1 MKRHYILLL
10 LCAIVSIAQAQKL
23 TRSYQAQ
30 SLSRVLEDLN
40 AATDRHEISFVY
52 NDLEDFTV
60 TCHFERLNLED
71 ALMKVVGF
79 YPVRIVRDGERY
91 YVECTHKTE
100 RHLKGRLTD
109 EHQQPLAYANISL
122 LSPADSSLI
131 GGGVSNEAGDFV
143 IPTDAYRVIV
153 KCSFIGYE
161 TIWHTCEVGD
171 IGSFQMKQDSYT
183 LKGVTVKGAKRLVYS
198 TDKGLVANVQGTV
211 LEQFGSV
218 SDMLTHL
225 PLMMSDGSVAGRGKP
240 EIYINNKKVRDES
253 ELDRLR
259 ADEILSAEIITNPG
273 AEYGAEIRSVIRLK
287 TVRKAGEGWSGN
299 FAGTY
304 RQGEQ
309 WYGRLNAAL
318 NYRTRNGM
326 DFFAKGNITESNSLM
341 TYPSKSELIGSSTW
355 NYENNMNWHNR
366 FISYYTDFGWN
377 WEINEHHSVGVTYTL
392 NSLIKGSRS
401 NNEQDEKVWQ
411 EGLLTDNVHTSGVTN
426 EKPKL
431 SHSINAYYV
440 GEIGKWKFDF
450 SGDFYR
456 NQNLRE
462 MSGYDNGQ
470 LSASSTTHNKNR
482 LLAEK
487 LTVTAPVPKGSLT
500 FGEEVSNVD
509 RTSDFTQNGFSADNQ
524 IHQKT
529 TTWSLYANYGLNIK
543 EFTLNASLRWQNEH
557 NSYEQNGQYIDEV
570 SRNYHVL
577 IPRISASYVS
587 GNWNHTLSYN
597 SHRLNPSYSLL
608 SSSVDYAGKYEYRT
622 GNPFLQPQ
630 THDIISW
637 ESRWKW
643 LYAMLKYDYT
653 RNVYTDFHTIY
664 DEIEHPGVELMDFR
678 MIPSIQTIALVLN
691 VSPKIGIWQM
701 NYTATFDFSDW
712 ELEPMGITQ
721 NFKGV
726 QIEFNLDNTLTL
738 PHSWLFNIQA
748 YILPAANQGF
758 NQSSAAYRL
767 DFRLS
772 KQFLKDKSLSV
783 ALVANDILHTS
794 NFKTIQYNG
803 IGYRCE
809 VDVYRDQR
817 RVGLDLSW
825 KFNAAKSRYKGSHAG
840 QSERDRL

>member
-10 LCAIVSIAQAQKL
+10 LCAIVCIAQAQKL
-23 TRSYQAQ
+23 TRSFQAQ

-131 GGGVSNEAGDFV
+131 GGGVSDEAGDFV

-587 GNWNHTLSYN
+587 GNWNHILSYN

-678 MIPSIQTIALVLN
+678 IIPSIQTIALVLN

-825 KFNAAKSRYKGSHAG
+825 KFNATKSRYKGSHAG

>member
-10 LCAIVSIAQAQKL
+10 LCAIVCIAQAQKL

-30 SLSRVLEDLN
+30 SLSCVLEDLN

-79 YPVRIVRDGERY
+79 YPVRIVRDRERY

-309 WYGRLNAAL
+309 WYGRMNAAL

-341 TYPSKSELIGSSTW
+341 TYPGKSELIGSSTW
-355 NYENNMNWHNR
+355 NYEKNMNWHNR

-470 LSASSTTHNKNR
+470 LSASSTTHDKSR

-691 VSPKIGIWQM
+691 VSPKIGIWQI
-701 NYTATFDFSDW
+701 NYTAAFDFSDW

-748 YILPAANQGF
+748 NISPAADQGF

>member
-10 LCAIVSIAQAQKL
+10 LCAIVCIAQAQKL

-109 EHQQPLAYANISL
+109 EHQLPLAYANISL

-171 IGSFQMKQDSYT
+171 IGSFQMKPDSYT

-304 RQGEQ
+304 RQGKQ

-341 TYPSKSELIGSSTW
+341 TYPRKSELIGSSTW
-355 NYENNMNWHNR
+355 NYEKNMNWHNR

-456 NQNLRE
+456 NQNLDE

-691 VSPKIGIWQM
+691 VSPKIGIWQI
-701 NYTATFDFSDW
+701 NYTAAFDFSDW

-748 YILPAANQGF
+748 NISPAADQGF
-758 NQSSAAYRL
+758 NQNSATGSL

-794 NFKTIQYNG
+794 NSKIIQYNG

>member
-10 LCAIVSIAQAQKL
+10 LCAIVCIAQAQKL

-341 TYPSKSELIGSSTW
+341 TYPGKSELIGSSTW
-355 NYENNMNWHNR
+355 NYEKNMNWHNR

-426 EKPKL
+426 GKPKL

-456 NQNLRE
+456 NQNLDE

-608 SSSVDYAGKYEYRT
+608 TSSVDYAGKYEYRT

-691 VSPKIGIWQM
+691 VSPKIGIWQI

-748 YILPAANQGF
+748 NISPAADQGF
-758 NQSSAAYRL
+758 NQNSATGSL

>member
-10 LCAIVSIAQAQKL
+10 LCAIVCIAQAQKL

-109 EHQQPLAYANISL
+109 EYQQPLAYANISL

-171 IGSFQMKQDSYT
+171 IGSFQMKPDSYT

-341 TYPSKSELIGSSTW
+341 TYPGKSELIGSSTW
-355 NYENNMNWHNR
+355 NYEKNMNWHNR

-456 NQNLRE
+456 NQNLDE

-691 VSPKIGIWQM
+691 VSPKIGIWQI
-701 NYTATFDFSDW
+701 NYTAAFDFSDW

-748 YILPAANQGF
+748 NISPAADQGF
-758 NQSSAAYRL
+758 NQNSATGSL

>member
-10 LCAIVSIAQAQKL
+10 LCAIVCIAQAQKL

-122 LSPADSSLI
+122 LNPADSSLI

-161 TIWHTCEVGD
+161 TIWHTCKVGD

-341 TYPSKSELIGSSTW
+341 TYPDKSELIGSSTW
-355 NYENNMNWHNR
+355 NYEKNMNWHNR

-608 SSSVDYAGKYEYRT
+608 TSSVDYAGKYEYRT

>member
-1 MKRHYILLL
+1 M
-10 LCAIVSIAQAQKL
+10 AQAQKL
-23 TRSYQAQ
+23 TRNYQAQ
-30 SLSRVLEDLN
+30 SLSCVLEDLN
-40 AATDRHEISFVY
+40 AATTRHEISFVY

-225 PLMMSDGSVAGRGKP
+225 PLVMSDGSVAGRGKP

-253 ELDRLR
+253 ELERLR

-273 AEYGAEIRSVIRLK
+273 AEYGAEVRSVIRLK

-341 TYPSKSELIGSSTW
+341 TYPAQTELIASSTW
-355 NYENNMNWHNR
+355 NYESNMNWHNR
-366 FISYYTDFGWN
+366 NIYYYADFGWN

-392 NSLIKGSRS
+392 NSYINGSRS
-401 NNEQDEKVWQ
+401 NSEQDEIVWQ
-411 EGLLTDNVHTSGVTN
+411 DGQLIDNVHTSTITN
-426 EKPKL
+426 WKPKL

-456 NQNLRE
+456 NQNLDE

-470 LSASSTTHNKNR
+470 LSATSNTHDKSR

-509 RTSDFTQNGFSADNQ
+509 RTSDFIQNGFSADNYTRQ
-524 IHQKT
+524 QT
-529 TTWSLYANYGLNIK
+529 TTWSLYASYSLNIK
-543 EFTLNASLRWQNEH
+543 KFTLNASLRWQNEH
-557 NSYEQNGQYIDEV
+557 NRYEQNGQYKAEMSPD
-570 SRNYHVL
+570 YHVL
-577 IPRISASYVS
+577 VPRVS
-587 GNWNHTLSYN
+587 LNYATGNWNHTLAYEGARMNPPYN
-597 SHRLNPSYSLL
+597 WL
-608 SSSVDYAGKYEYRT
+608 STSVTYAGKYEYRT
-622 GNPFLQPQ
+622 GNPFLPPQ
-630 THDIISW
+630 THSAISW
-637 ESRWKW
+637 ESQWKW
-643 LYAMLKYDYT
+643 LHMGLCYDDV
-653 RNVYTDFHTIY
+653 RNRYNDFKSAFDDIN
-664 DEIEHPGVELMDFR
+664 HPGVILMDFR
-678 MIPSIQTIALVLN
+678 ATPRIQYYQLILN
-691 VSPKIGIWQM
+691 ASPKIGIWQM
-701 NYTATFDFSDW
+701 NYTAYFSLADAD
-712 ELEPMGITQ
+712 LEPMGITH
-721 NFKGV
+721 NFKG
-726 QIEFNLDNTLTL
+726 ICSNFSLDNTLTL
-738 PHSWLFNIQA
+738 PHDWLVNIQA
-748 YILPAANQGF
+748 SIKPYHESEFDIQKTEG
-758 NQSSAAYRL
+758 SL
-767 DFRLS
+767 DFRIS
-772 KQFLKDKSLSV
+772 KQFLKSKSLRM
-783 ALVANDILHTS
+783 ALVASDILHTCNS
-794 NFKTIQYNG
+794 RIIQYNG
-803 IGYRCE
+803 IGYRNE
-809 VDVYRDQR
+809 FNIYRDQR
-817 RVGLDLSW
+817 RVGLDISW
-825 KFNAAKSRYKGSHAG
+825 KFNATKSRYKGSHAG

>member
-10 LCAIVSIAQAQKL
+10 LCAIVCIAQAQKL

-30 SLSRVLEDLN
+30 SLSHVLEDLN

-122 LSPADSSLI
+122 LNPADSSLI

-171 IGSFQMKQDSYT
+171 IGNFQMKQDSYT

-341 TYPSKSELIGSSTW
+341 TYPGKSELIGSSTW
-355 NYENNMNWHNR
+355 NYEKNMNWHNR

-487 LTVTAPVPKGSLT
+487 LTVMAPVPKGSLT

-577 IPRISASYVS
+577 IPRITANYVS

-608 SSSVDYAGKYEYRT
+608 TSSVDYAGKYEYRT

-691 VSPKIGIWQM
+691 VSPKIGIWQI
-701 NYTATFDFSDW
+701 NYTAAFDFSDW

-748 YILPAANQGF
+748 NISPAADQGF
-758 NQSSAAYRL
+758 NQNSATGSL

-794 NFKTIQYNG
+794 NSKTIQYNG

>member
-10 LCAIVSIAQAQKL
+10 LCAIVCIAQAQKL
-23 TRSYQAQ
+23 TRSFQAQ

-122 LSPADSSLI
+122 LNPADSSLI

-341 TYPSKSELIGSSTW
+341 TYPDKSELIGSSTW
-355 NYENNMNWHNR
+355 NYEKNMNWHNR

-597 SHRLNPSYSLL
+597 SHRLNPSYNLL
-608 SSSVDYAGKYEYRT
+608 TSSVDYAGKYEYRT

>member
-10 LCAIVSIAQAQKL
+10 LCAIVCIAQAQKL

-40 AATDRHEISFVY
+40 AATDRHEVSFVY

-171 IGSFQMKQDSYT
+171 IGSFQMKPDSYT

-225 PLMMSDGSVAGRGKP
+225 PLVMSDGSVAGRGKP

-253 ELDRLR
+253 ELERLR

-273 AEYGAEIRSVIRLK
+273 AEYGAEVRSVIRLK

-341 TYPSKSELIGSSTW
+341 TYPGKSELIASSTW
-355 NYENNMNWHNR
+355 NYESNMNWHNR
-366 FISYYTDFGWN
+366 FIYYYTDFGWN

-392 NSLIKGSRS
+392 NSYINGSRS
-401 NNEQDEKVWQ
+401 NSEQDEIVWQ
-411 EGLLTDNVHTSGVTN
+411 DGQLIDNVHTSGVTN

-456 NQNLRE
+456 NQNLDE

-509 RTSDFTQNGFSADNQ
+509 RTSDFIQNGFSADNYTRQ
-524 IHQKT
+524 QT
-529 TTWSLYANYGLNIK
+529 TTWSLYASYSLNIK
-543 EFTLNASLRWQNEH
+543 KFTLNASLRWQNEH
-557 NSYEQNGQYIDEV
+557 NRYEQNGQYKAEMSPD
-570 SRNYHVL
+570 YHVL
-577 IPRISASYVS
+577 VPRVS
-587 GNWNHTLSYN
+587 LNYATGNWNHTLAYEGA
-597 SHRLNPSYSLL
+597 RMNPPYDWL
-608 SSSVDYAGKYEYRT
+608 STSVTYAGKYEYRT
-622 GNPFLQPQ
+622 GNPFLPPQ
-630 THDIISW
+630 THSAISW
-637 ESRWKW
+637 ESQWKW
-643 LYAMLKYDYT
+643 LHMGLYYDDV
-653 RNVYTDFHTIY
+653 RNRYNDFKSAFDDIN
-664 DEIEHPGVELMDFR
+664 HPGVILMDFR
-678 MIPSIQTIALVLN
+678 ATPRIQYYQLILN
-691 VSPKIGIWQM
+691 ASPKIGIWQM
-701 NYTATFDFSDW
+701 NYMAYFSLADAD
-712 ELEPMGITQ
+712 LEPMGITH
-721 NFKGV
+721 NFKG
-726 QIEFNLDNTLTL
+726 ICSNFSLDNTLTL
-738 PHSWLFNIQA
+738 PHDWLVNIQA
-748 YILPAANQGF
+748 SIKPYHESGF
-758 NQSSAAYRL
+758 DIQKTEGSL
-767 DFRLS
+767 DFRIS
-772 KQFLKDKSLSV
+772 KQFLKSKSLRM
-783 ALVANDILHTS
+783 ALVASDILHTC
-794 NFKTIQYNG
+794 NRRIIEYNG
-803 IGYRCE
+803 IGYRNE
-809 VDVYRDQR
+809 FNIYRDQR

>member
-1 MKRHYILLL
+1 MKRLSILLL
-10 LCAIVSIAQAQKL
+10 CLIAMSARAQRL
-23 TRSYQAQ
+23 THDFQNV
-30 SLSRVLEDLN
+30 SLSEALIWIDKAQDSYKLN
-40 AATDRHEISFVY
+40 FLFNE
-52 NDLEDFTV
+52 LEDFTV
-60 TCHFERLNLED
+60 TTQLKNASVRD
-71 ALMKVVGF
+71 AVRQVCGF
-79 YPVRIVRDGERY
+79 YPMHLTFDNQDIY
-91 YVECTHKTE
+91 IECMQKADSKLSGHII
-100 RHLKGRLTD
+100 D
-109 EHQQPLAYANISL
+109 ESGQPISYASITL
-122 LSPADSSLI
+122 LSLADSVFI
-131 GGGVSNEAGDFV
+131 TGGVSNEAGDFV
-143 IPTDAYRVIV
+143 IPCATPKVMVRIS
-153 KCSFIGYE
+153 CIGYK
-161 TIWHTCEVGD
+161 TIEATHDIRD
-171 IGSFQMKQDSYT
+171 IGTIRMLPDKYA
-183 LKGVTVKGAKRLVYS
+183 LEGITVKGSKKLVYA

-225 PLMMSDGSVAGRGKP
+225 PLVMSDGSVAGRGKP

-253 ELDRLR
+253 ELERLR

-273 AEYGAEIRSVIRLK
+273 AEYGAEVRSVIRLK

-318 NYRTRNGM
+318 NYRNRNVM

-366 FISYYTDFGWN
+366 FIYYYTDFGWN

-426 EKPKL
+426 GKPKL

-456 NQNLRE
+456 NQNLDE

-509 RTSDFTQNGFSADNQ
+509 RTSDFTQNGFSTDNQ

-691 VSPKIGIWQM
+691 VSPKIGIWQI
-701 NYTATFDFSDW
+701 NYTAAFDFSDW

-748 YILPAANQGF
+748 NISPAADQGF
-758 NQSSAAYRL
+758 NQNSATGSL

-825 KFNAAKSRYKGSHAG
+825 KFNATKSRYKGSHAG

>member
-10 LCAIVSIAQAQKL
+10 LCAIVCIAQAQKL

-122 LSPADSSLI
+122 LNPADSSLI

-171 IGSFQMKQDSYT
+171 IGSFQMKPDSYT

-748 YILPAANQGF
+748 YILPAADQGF

>member
-10 LCAIVSIAQAQKL
+10 LCAIVCIAQAQKL

-171 IGSFQMKQDSYT
+171 IGSFQMKPDSYT

-355 NYENNMNWHNR
+355 NYEKNMNWHNR

-426 EKPKL
+426 GKPKL

-456 NQNLRE
+456 NQNLDE

-597 SHRLNPSYSLL
+597 SHRLNPSYRWL

-691 VSPKIGIWQM
+691 VSPKIGIWQI
-701 NYTATFDFSDW
+701 NYTAAFDFSDW

-748 YILPAANQGF
+748 NISPAADQGF
-758 NQSSAAYRL
+758 NQNSATGSL

-794 NFKTIQYNG
+794 NSKTIQYNG

>member
-1 MKRHYILLL
+1 MKRHCILLL
-10 LCAIVSIAQAQKL
+10 LCAIVCIAQAQKL

-109 EHQQPLAYANISL
+109 EYQQPLAYANISL

-171 IGSFQMKQDSYT
+171 IGSFQMKPDSYT

-341 TYPSKSELIGSSTW
+341 TYPRKSELIGSSTW
-355 NYENNMNWHNR
+355 NYEKNMNWHNR

-691 VSPKIGIWQM
+691 VSPKIGIWQI
-701 NYTATFDFSDW
+701 NYTAAFDFSDW

-748 YILPAANQGF
+748 NISPAADQGF
-758 NQSSAAYRL
+758 NQNSATGSL

>member
-10 LCAIVSIAQAQKL
+10 LCAIVCIAQAQKL

-341 TYPSKSELIGSSTW
+341 TYPGKSELIGSSTW
-355 NYENNMNWHNR
+355 NYEKNMNWHNR

-456 NQNLRE
+456 NQNLDE

-691 VSPKIGIWQM
+691 VSPKIGIWQI
-701 NYTATFDFSDW
+701 NYTAAFDFSDW

-748 YILPAANQGF
+748 NISPAADQGF
-758 NQSSAAYRL
+758 NQNSATGSL

>member
-10 LCAIVSIAQAQKL
+10 LCAIVCIAQAQKL

-171 IGSFQMKQDSYT
+171 IGSFQMKPDSYT

-225 PLMMSDGSVAGRGKP
+225 PLVMSDGSVAGRGKP

-341 TYPSKSELIGSSTW
+341 TYPDKSELIGSSTW

>member
-10 LCAIVSIAQAQKL
+10 LCAIVCIAQAQKL

-171 IGSFQMKQDSYT
+171 IGSFQMKPDSYT

-225 PLMMSDGSVAGRGKP
+225 PLVMSDGSVAGRGKP

>member
-10 LCAIVSIAQAQKL
+10 LCAIVCIAQAQKL

-30 SLSRVLEDLN
+30 SLSCVLEDLN

-171 IGSFQMKQDSYT
+171 IGNFQMKPDSYT

-355 NYENNMNWHNR
+355 NYEKNMNWHNR

-392 NSLIKGSRS
+392 NSLINGSRS

-411 EGLLTDNVHTSGVTN
+411 DGLLTDNVHTSGVTN
-426 EKPKL
+426 GKPKL

-456 NQNLRE
+456 NQNLDE

-587 GNWNHTLSYN
+587 GNWNHILSYN

-691 VSPKIGIWQM
+691 VSPKIGIWQI
-701 NYTATFDFSDW
+701 NYTAAFDFSDW

-748 YILPAANQGF
+748 NISPAADQGF
-758 NQSSAAYRL
+758 NQNSATGSL

-794 NFKTIQYNG
+794 NSKTIQYNG

>member
-10 LCAIVSIAQAQKL
+10 LCAIVGIAQAQKL

-100 RHLKGRLTD
+100 HHLKGRLTD

-341 TYPSKSELIGSSTW
+341 TYPGKSELIGSSTW

-366 FISYYTDFGWN
+366 FIYYYTDFGWN

-426 EKPKL
+426 GKPKL

-456 NQNLRE
+456 NQNLDE

-691 VSPKIGIWQM
+691 VSPKIGIWQI
-701 NYTATFDFSDW
+701 NYTAAFDFSDW

-748 YILPAANQGF
+748 NISPAADQGF
-758 NQSSAAYRL
+758 NQNSATGSL

-794 NFKTIQYNG
+794 NSKTIQYNG

>member
-10 LCAIVSIAQAQKL
+10 LCAIVCIAQAQKL

-109 EHQQPLAYANISL
+109 EHQLPLAYANISL

-341 TYPSKSELIGSSTW
+341 TYPGKSELIGSSTW
-355 NYENNMNWHNR
+355 NYEKNMNWHNR

-691 VSPKIGIWQM
+691 VSPKIGIWQI
-701 NYTATFDFSDW
+701 NYTAAFDFSDW

-748 YILPAANQGF
+748 NISPAADQGF
-758 NQSSAAYRL
+758 NQNSATGSL

>member
-10 LCAIVSIAQAQKL
+10 LCAIVCIAQAQKL

-122 LSPADSSLI
+122 LNPADSSLI

-171 IGSFQMKQDSYT
+171 IGNFQMKPDSYT

>member
-10 LCAIVSIAQAQKL
+10 LCAIVCIAQAQKL

-171 IGSFQMKQDSYT
+171 IGNFQMKPDSYT

-225 PLMMSDGSVAGRGKP
+225 PLVMSDGSVAGRGKP

>member
-10 LCAIVSIAQAQKL
+10 LCAIVCIAQAQKL

-171 IGSFQMKQDSYT
+171 IGSFQMKPDSYT

-341 TYPSKSELIGSSTW
+341 TYPGKSELIGSSTW
-355 NYENNMNWHNR
+355 NYEKNMNWHNR

-411 EGLLTDNVHTSGVTN
+411 

-608 SSSVDYAGKYEYRT
+608 TSSVDYAGKYEYRT

-701 NYTATFDFSDW
+701 NYTATFDF
-712 ELEPMGITQ
+712 PMGITQ

-748 YILPAANQGF
+748 NISPAADQGF
-758 NQSSAAYRL
+758 NQNSATGSL

-794 NFKTIQYNG
+794 NSKTIQYNG

>member
-10 LCAIVSIAQAQKL
+10 LCAIVCIAQAQKL

-171 IGSFQMKQDSYT
+171 IGNFQMKQDSYT

-691 VSPKIGIWQM
+691 VSPKIGIWQI

>member
-10 LCAIVSIAQAQKL
+10 LCAIVCIAQAQKL

-60 TCHFERLNLED
+60 SCHFERLNLED

-109 EHQQPLAYANISL
+109 EHQLPLAYANISL

-341 TYPSKSELIGSSTW
+341 TYPGKSELIGSSTW

-691 VSPKIGIWQM
+691 VSPKIGIWQI
-701 NYTATFDFSDW
+701 NYTAAFDFSDW

-748 YILPAANQGF
+748 NISPAADQGF
-758 NQSSAAYRL
+758 NQNSATGSL

>member
-10 LCAIVSIAQAQKL
+10 LCAIVCIAQAQKL

-30 SLSRVLEDLN
+30 SLSCVLEDLN

-171 IGSFQMKQDSYT
+171 IGNFQMKPDSYT

-355 NYENNMNWHNR
+355 NYEKNMNWHNR

-411 EGLLTDNVHTSGVTN
+411 DGLLTDNVHTSGVTN
-426 EKPKL
+426 GKPKL

-456 NQNLRE
+456 NQNLDE

-587 GNWNHTLSYN
+587 GNWNHILSYN

-691 VSPKIGIWQM
+691 VSPKIGIWQI
-701 NYTATFDFSDW
+701 NYTAAFDFSDW

-748 YILPAANQGF
+748 NISPAADQGF
-758 NQSSAAYRL
+758 NQNSATGSL

-794 NFKTIQYNG
+794 NSKTIQYNG

>member
-10 LCAIVSIAQAQKL
+10 LCAIVCIAQAQKL

-122 LSPADSSLI
+122 LNPADSSLI

-171 IGSFQMKQDSYT
+171 IGSFQMKPDSYT

-341 TYPSKSELIGSSTW
+341 TYPRKSELIGSSTW
-355 NYENNMNWHNR
+355 NYEKNMNWHNR

-691 VSPKIGIWQM
+691 VSPKIGIWQI
-701 NYTATFDFSDW
+701 NYTAAFDFSDW

-748 YILPAANQGF
+748 YILPAADQGF

>member
-10 LCAIVSIAQAQKL
+10 LCAIVCIAQAQKL

-122 LSPADSSLI
+122 LNPADSSLI

-171 IGSFQMKQDSYT
+171 IGSFQMKPDSYT

-678 MIPSIQTIALVLN
+678 MIPSIQTTALVLN

>member
-1 MKRHYILLL
+1 MKRLYILLL
-10 LCAIVSIAQAQKL
+10 LCAIVCIAQAQKL

-355 NYENNMNWHNR
+355 NYEKNMNWHNR

-392 NSLIKGSRS
+392 NSLINGSRS

-426 EKPKL
+426 GKPKL

-456 NQNLRE
+456 NQNLDE

-608 SSSVDYAGKYEYRT
+608 TSSVDYAGKYEYRT

-691 VSPKIGIWQM
+691 VSPKIGIWQI
-701 NYTATFDFSDW
+701 NYTAAFDFSDW

-748 YILPAANQGF
+748 NISPAADQGF
-758 NQSSAAYRL
+758 NQNSATGSL

-825 KFNAAKSRYKGSHAG
+825 KFNATKSRYKGSHAG

>member
-10 LCAIVSIAQAQKL
+10 LCAIVCMAQAQKL
-23 TRSYQAQ
+23 TRNYQAQ
-30 SLSRVLEDLN
+30 SLSCVLEDLN
-40 AATDRHEISFVY
+40 AATTRHEISFVY

-122 LSPADSSLI
+122 LNPADSSLI

-240 EIYINNKKVRDES
+240 DIYINNKKVRDES
-253 ELDRLR
+253 ELERLR

-326 DFFAKGNITESNSLM
+326 DFFAKGNLTESNSLM
-341 TYPSKSELIGSSTW
+341 TYPGKSELIGSSTW
-355 NYENNMNWHNR
+355 NYEKNMNWHNR

-411 EGLLTDNVHTSGVTN
+411 EGLLTDNVHTSGVAN
-426 EKPKL
+426 GKPKL

-456 NQNLRE
+456 NQNLDE

-470 LSASSTTHNKNR
+470 LSATSNTHDKSR

-557 NSYEQNGQYIDEV
+557 NSYEQNGQYIDKV

-597 SHRLNPSYSLL
+597 SHRLNPSYSWL

-691 VSPKIGIWQM
+691 VSPKIGIWQI
-701 NYTATFDFSDW
+701 NYTAAFDFSDW

-748 YILPAANQGF
+748 NISPAADQGF
-758 NQSSAAYRL
+758 NQNSATGSL

-794 NFKTIQYNG
+794 NSKTIQYNG

-825 KFNAAKSRYKGSHAG
+825 KFNATKSRYKGSHAG

>member
-1 MKRHYILLL
+1 MKRLYILLL
-10 LCAIVSIAQAQKL
+10 LCAIVCMAQAQKL

-40 AATDRHEISFVY
+40 AATTRHEISFVY

-171 IGSFQMKQDSYT
+171 IGSFQMKPDSYT

-225 PLMMSDGSVAGRGKP
+225 PLVMSDGSVAGRGKP

-253 ELDRLR
+253 ELERLR

-273 AEYGAEIRSVIRLK
+273 AEYGAEVRSVIRLK

-341 TYPSKSELIGSSTW
+341 TYPAQTELIASSTW
-355 NYENNMNWHNR
+355 NYESNMNWHNR
-366 FISYYTDFGWN
+366 NIYYYADFGWN

-392 NSLIKGSRS
+392 NSYINGSRS
-401 NNEQDEKVWQ
+401 NSEQDEIVWQ
-411 EGLLTDNVHTSGVTN
+411 DGQLIDNVHTSTITN
-426 EKPKL
+426 WKPKL

-456 NQNLRE
+456 NQNLDE

-470 LSASSTTHNKNR
+470 LSATSNTHDKSR

-509 RTSDFTQNGFSADNQ
+509 RTSDFIQNGFSADNYTRQ
-524 IHQKT
+524 QT
-529 TTWSLYANYGLNIK
+529 TTWSLYASYSLNIK
-543 EFTLNASLRWQNEH
+543 KFTLNASLRWQNEH
-557 NSYEQNGQYIDEV
+557 NRYEQNGQYKAEMSPD
-570 SRNYHVL
+570 YHVL
-577 IPRISASYVS
+577 VPRVS
-587 GNWNHTLSYN
+587 LNYATGNWNHTLAYEGARMNPPYN
-597 SHRLNPSYSLL
+597 WL
-608 SSSVDYAGKYEYRT
+608 STSVTYAGKYEYRT
-622 GNPFLQPQ
+622 GNPFLPPQ
-630 THDIISW
+630 THSAISW
-637 ESRWKW
+637 ESQWKW
-643 LYAMLKYDYT
+643 LHMGLCYDDV
-653 RNVYTDFHTIY
+653 RNRYNDFKSAFDDIN
-664 DEIEHPGVELMDFR
+664 HPGVILMDFR
-678 MIPSIQTIALVLN
+678 ATPRIQYYQLILN
-691 VSPKIGIWQM
+691 ASPKIGIWQM
-701 NYTATFDFSDW
+701 NYTAYFSLADAD
-712 ELEPMGITQ
+712 LEPMGITH
-721 NFKGV
+721 NFKG
-726 QIEFNLDNTLTL
+726 ICSNFSLDNTLTL
-738 PHSWLFNIQA
+738 PHDWLVNIQA
-748 YILPAANQGF
+748 SIKPYHESEFDIQKTEG
-758 NQSSAAYRL
+758 SL
-767 DFRLS
+767 DFRIS
-772 KQFLKDKSLSV
+772 KQFLKSKSLRM
-783 ALVANDILHTS
+783 ALVASDILHTCNS
-794 NFKTIQYNG
+794 RIIQYNG
-803 IGYRCE
+803 IGYRNE
-809 VDVYRDQR
+809 FNIYRDQR
-817 RVGLDLSW
+817 RVGLDISW
-825 KFNAAKSRYKGSHAG
+825 KFNATKSRYKGSHAG
-840 QSERDRL
+840 QSERERL

>member
-1 MKRHYILLL
+1 M
-10 LCAIVSIAQAQKL
+10 LCAIVCIAQAQKL

-171 IGSFQMKQDSYT
+171 IGNFQMKPDSYT

>member
-1 MKRHYILLL
+1 M
-10 LCAIVSIAQAQKL
+10 LCAIVCIAQAQKL

-109 EHQQPLAYANISL
+109 EYQQPLAYANISL

-171 IGSFQMKQDSYT
+171 IGSFQMKPDSYT

-577 IPRISASYVS
+577 IPRISANYVS

-748 YILPAANQGF
+748 ANQGF